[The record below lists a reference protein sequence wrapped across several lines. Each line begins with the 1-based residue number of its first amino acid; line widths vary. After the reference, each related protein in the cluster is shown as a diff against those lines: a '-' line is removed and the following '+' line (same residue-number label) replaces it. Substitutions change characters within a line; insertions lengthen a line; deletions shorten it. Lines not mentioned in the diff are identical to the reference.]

1 MRRTNDHDRG
11 CTLSLD
17 CVALR
22 VLGRPAFK
30 SGGGV
35 AGKIAKDHQ
44 LLLKCCRILL
54 PLGCITNRLEVQGVN
69 SNDRIHRIR
78 RVASILV
85 AFAQQVCNVEKRRAV
100 L

>member
-1 MRRTNDHDRG
+1 MSRTNDHDGG

-22 VLGRPAFK
+22 MRGRPAFK

-35 AGKIAKDHQ
+35 AGQITKDHQ
-44 LLLKCCRILL
+44 LLLQCCRVLL
-54 PLGCITNRLEVQGVN
+54 PLGCVTNRLEVQGVN

-78 RVASILV
+78 
-85 AFAQQVCNVEKRRAV
+85 
-100 L
+100 